1 MLQSQEEG
9 REEAERAAKQGLVE
23 EKLLI
28 SGSQS
33 PSHAEHSAEHTEK
46 RAGLGHSCVPYLFL
60 GQDMMVSGTDTA
72 PRSTVNPRQ
81 PNRESNVIHCGGCF
95 VKEGSGGAEGAS
107 NPALGH
113 QGRLL
118 QGAM

>member
-9 REEAERAAKQGLVE
+9 REEAERAVKQGLVE
-23 EKLLI
+23 EKPLI

-60 GQDMMVSGTDTA
+60 GRDMMVSGTDTA
-72 PRSTVNPRQ
+72 PRSTAKSKAAKQ
-81 PNRESNVIHCGGCF
+81 REQCDSLWGVLCKRGLWESRRGI
-95 VKEGSGGAEGAS
+95 
-107 NPALGH
+107 
-113 QGRLL
+113 
-118 QGAM
+118 